1 VGNWRNYFTFQ
12 GRLNRRPYWLMSL
25 IMVGVALAVFV
36 VIGMLGAVATF
47 LWILAA
53 PLFVGFI
60 WAGMSIGARRLHDRN
75 KSAWWLVLYQGVPS
89 LLEVIAS
96 VAALGGR
103 ASDAPAFLRFISFCI
118 SMWVLV
124 DLGLLRGVAGS
135 NRFGED
141 PLQPQG
147 IAEAFA

>member
-1 VGNWRNYFTFQ
+1 MG
-12 GRLNRRPYWLMSL
+12 
-25 IMVGVALAVFV
+25 GVALVAFI

-53 PLFVGFI
+53 PLFVGFM
-60 WAGMSIGARRLHDRN
+60 WASMSIAARRLHDRN
-75 KSAWWLVLYQGVPS
+75 KSAWWLLLYQGLPS
-89 LLEVIAS
+89 LLEVIGLLATQ
-96 VAALGGR
+96 GGG
-103 ASDAPAFLRFISFCI
+103 ASDATAFLRFISFCI

-124 DLGLLRGVAGS
+124 DLGFLRGVSGA